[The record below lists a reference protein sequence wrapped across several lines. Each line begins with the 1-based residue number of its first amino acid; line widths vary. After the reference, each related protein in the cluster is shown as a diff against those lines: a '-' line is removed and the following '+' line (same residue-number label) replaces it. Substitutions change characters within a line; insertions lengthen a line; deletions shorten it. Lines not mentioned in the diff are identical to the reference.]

1 MTSKAANNEAF
12 VREYQ
17 RRRGL
22 HVDGWAGPEAR
33 ADLDKLMP
41 PETVRAKSLKYPPQF
56 FAVVR
61 GHFKTLTGD
70 QVVGIETLLK
80 AMKDWPISW
89 VAYGLATADIE
100 TAHTFEP
107 VREAYYLGAKAEAW
121 RKKNLRYYP
130 HYGRGYVQIT
140 WLKNYQWLDK
150 ASAEAGLTEPG
161 EILADLDLAL
171 RPDIAALALRLGLE
185 EGRYDAQGKRMA
197 DRLPVSGNATRAQFV
212 NARYLVNIQDKA
224 GPIADVA
231 LMFQRALIAGEWS

>member
-1 MTSKAANNEAF
+1 MTSKAENNEAF

-17 RRRGL
+17 ARRGL
-22 HVDGWAGPEAR
+22 TVDGWAGPEAR

-41 PETVRAKSLKYPPQF
+41 PAAVRAKSLKYPSAF

-61 GHFKTLTGD
+61 DHFKSLTGD
-70 QVVGIETLLK
+70 QVVSIETLLK

-100 TAHTFEP
+100 TAHTFQP
-107 VREAYYLGAKAEAW
+107 VREAYWLSEDW

-150 ASAEAGLTEPG
+150 AAAEADLTEPG
-161 EILADLDLAL
+161 EILADLDLAM

-197 DRLPVSGNATRAQFV
+197 DRLPLNGLATKAQFV

-231 LMFQRALIAGEWS
+231 LMFQRALTEGEWS